1 MMLKTIFNQ
10 TSVEYCKVYTE
21 KQNEC
26 NFFLIAVRL
35 ASLNQILDPW
45 VYLLLRKILLQKF
58 CQVANA
64 VCSCSKN
71 GQKVQTISLS
81 HEITQTE
88 AWKRTLNLHVHS
100 FWQQIALNLTVNLGI
115 SGMPL
120 FMHWSWIFDVSLHGL
135 RSIDNPLCAQIT
147 ETQRKIHL

>member
-1 MMLKTIFNQ
+1 MIFNQ
-10 TSVEYCKVYTE
+10 SSVEHCKTQTE
-21 KQNEC
+21 KQKEC

-64 VCSCSKN
+64 VSSCSSD
-71 GQKVQTISLS
+71 GQKGQPISLS
-81 HEITQTE
+81 NEIIQTG
-88 AWKRTLNLHVHS
+88 AWKRTLNQL
-100 FWQQIALNLTVNLGI
+100 ACYTRLLTTNIPKSCELGI

-120 FMHWSWIFDVSLHGL
+120 FMHWNGIFYIKLNDL
-135 RSIDNPLCAQIT
+135 RSIDNPLCAKST
-147 ETQRKIHL
+147 EA